1 MTKDELEALADLRL
15 KEAKVL
21 FENGL
26 FQGAFYLCGY
36 SIECALKACIAKSFR
51 ENEFPNKKLVNDS
64 YVHDLNQLLKL
75 SNLSIKFKTDAEND
89 AKLDIHWALVKDW
102 SEQFR
107 YKPTIEKIRA
117 EELIKAVSDDQS
129 GILQWIKKHW

>member
-15 KEAKVL
+15 REAKVL
-21 FENGL
+21 FENEL

-75 SNLSIKFKTDAEND
+75 SNLSIKFKTDAESD
-89 AKLDIHWALVKDW
+89 AKLDIHLALVKDW